1 MATDLSAM
9 TVMALSEGLAARR
22 FSPVDVVEAHLARI
36 SALEPRLHAFVHV
49 HETQAR
55 LAAEAADK
63 AIRAGHGLGPLH
75 GIPIAVKDLVEFQ
88 GHVTTAGCAVWR
100 ERVSQYSASLVQ
112 KLLAAGMIVL
122 GKTHTVEFAYGAW
135 GTNQHMGTPWNPWD
149 MKTARTPGGSSSGSA
164 VAVAARM
171 APCAIGTDTGGS
183 VRVPAALCGVVGL
196 RPTVGRVPGQGI
208 APISSTRDTAG
219 PIARSV
225 ADCALLDRVLA
236 DGGEPLAPVA
246 LAGLRLGLA
255 RSPFWET
262 LEPGV
267 QAVAD
272 AALERLRAAGVQL
285 VEVALPGLAEL
296 NGATGFPIALFEFV
310 RDMGRYLREAGRGI
324 DLRQLVDGIGSPD
337 VAAIARPLLA
347 GGAVP
352 EAAYQEALLARGKLQ
367 ALYADAFAAA
377 GVQALLLP
385 TTPLTA
391 APVGDDET
399 VLFNGQR
406 CPTFPTFI
414 RNTDPGSNAG
424 IPGVTLPAGLAA
436 GLPVGLALDGPV
448 GSDRGLLAIAAAIE
462 AILPTEPSAPWLR

>member
-1 MATDLSAM
+1 MKLTQLGVAELRRQLQAGTVTSVALADALIARTEAHAALNGYVAFDAEALRAQARAADARIAAGEDL
-9 TVMALSEGLAARR
+9 ALLGVPVALKDNIDAVGLPSGAGTGALHGLHPARDAEVVRRLRAAGALVAGKTGMHELAFGITTNNSVTGAAR
-22 FSPVDVVEAHLARI
+22 
-36 SALEPRLHAFVHV
+36 
-49 HETQAR
+49 
-55 LAAEAADK
+55 
-63 AIRAGHGLGPLH
+63 
-75 GIPIAVKDLVEFQ
+75 
-88 GHVTTAGCAVWR
+88 
-100 ERVSQYSASLVQ
+100 
-112 KLLAAGMIVL
+112 
-122 GKTHTVEFAYGAW
+122 
-135 GTNQHMGTPWNPWD
+135 NPWD
-149 MKTARTPGGSSSGSA
+149 PSRIPGGSSGGSG
-164 VAVAARM
+164 VVVAAGLVP
-171 APCAIGTDTGGS
+171 AAIGTDTGGS

-246 LAGLRLGLA
+246 LAGLRLGLP

-352 EAAYQEALLARGKLQ
+352 EAAYREALLARGKLQ

-406 CPTFPTFI
+406 CPTFPTCI

-462 AILPTEPSAPWLR
+462 AILPAEPSAPWLR